1 MFSPVLSCPILS
13 YSAPPLHLTPL
24 PQAQRME
31 MMHLASKKKE
41 LEHNIAN
48 CPNEALKNRFRAEL
62 QGVQN
67 DIKRLE
73 QGGFT

>member
-1 MFSPVLSCPILS
+1 
-13 YSAPPLHLTPL
+13 
-24 PQAQRME
+24 

-48 CPNEALKNRFRAEL
+48 CPNEALKNRFRTEL

-73 QGGFT
+73 QGGFA

>member
-1 MFSPVLSCPILS
+1 MSYPVLFC
-13 YSAPPLHLTPL
+13 PPLPLTHL